1 MAQSRRSPERQPTI
15 EEPRPS
21 ADACAFCHIA
31 GCYQP
36 FDPRQPPTKADP
48 SIRPTITEPQPETF
62 IVLSTPL
69 LLAFLDI
76 APLAR
81 GHLLLCPRKH
91 REKLTAVR
99 PDEAGELGRWLRV
112 LSAALVRSTGVN
124 DWNVVQNNGAAAAQ
138 VVPHAHFHIIPRP
151 ELREQGR
158 WRDQFTMFGRG
169 TRTDLDDDDAA
180 ELAEKIRHAVVAIL
194 EEEEEDDKAKL

>member
-1 MAQSRRSPERQPTI
+1 MP
-15 EEPRPS
+15 
-21 ADACAFCHIA
+21 
-31 GCYQP
+31 
-36 FDPRQPPTKADP
+36 
-48 SIRPTITEPQPETF
+48 EPQPETF

-69 LLAFLDI
+69 LVAFLDI

-91 REKLTAVR
+91 REKLTAV
-99 PDEAGELGRWLRV
+99 DASEAKELGHWLRV
-112 LSAALVRSTGVN
+112 LSAALVRSTGVD

-151 ELREQGR
+151 ELRAQGR

-169 TRTDLDDDDAA
+169 TRTDLDDDDAS
-180 ELAEKIRHAVVAIL
+180 ELAENIRHAIVAIL
-194 EEEEEDDKAKL
+194 EEEGEDNKPKL

>member
-1 MAQSRRSPERQPTI
+1 MTAQSGSSPG
-15 EEPRPS
+15 PRPAIS
-21 ADACAFCHIA
+21 EARSSPTDGCPFCFIA
-31 GCYQP
+31 ECYQP
-36 FDPRQPPTKADP
+36 FNPRQPPSRVDAA
-48 SIRPTITEPQPETF
+48 IRPTISDPQPETF

-69 LLAFLDI
+69 LVAFLDI

-91 REKLTAVR
+91 REKLTAVD
-99 PDEAGELGRWLRV
+99 PSEASELGGWLRV
-112 LSAALVRSTGVN
+112 LSAALVKSTGVD

-180 ELAEKIRHAVVAIL
+180 ELAEKIRHAVASVL
-194 EEEEEDDKAKL
+194 EEEIKAKL